1 MYKKDLSLWGVL
13 ILLLIAIITI
23 LLVFACK
30 QIENFNHDIG
40 IKYYFINLDDS
51 TKRKDNMK
59 KQCHHCTRHRA
70 IEGKTVSME
79 E

>member
-51 TKRKDNMK
+51 KTKR
-59 KQCHHCTRHRA
+59 
-70 IEGKTVSME
+70 
-79 E
+79 